1 MNLQDGAVA
10 FIDVLGWKGIYSRQ
24 TDAIS
29 IINKIYNR
37 AKDYGSILMLNPE
50 ILPVS
55 EEFKKLKTEII
66 NISDTIV
73 ISAFGDCNVSLS
85 YLGMIAKFLIVE
97 ALQKEI
103 LVRGAISF
111 GRYAMQ
117 KSVLVGPAVDEVA
130 SWYEVADWIGVFFT
144 PSALYSITEIKSRK
158 IITYNVPTKYG
169 IFETLCVNWGDFWR

>member
-37 AKDYGSILMLNPE
+37 AKDYGSILMLDPE

-73 ISAFGDCNVSLS
+73 ISAFGDCNVSLN

-97 ALQKEI
+97 ATSK
-103 LVRGAISF
+103 RN
-111 GRYAMQ
+111 
-117 KSVLVGPAVDEVA
+117 
-130 SWYEVADWIGVFFT
+130 T
-144 PSALYSITEIKSRK
+144 RK
-158 IITYNVPTKYG
+158 RSYK
-169 IFETLCVNWGDFWR
+169 FW